1 MSDLPTVL
9 IVEDEPDLLFLF
21 EAYLEGSYDVRTA
34 SSGEEALD
42 RLTDEVEVV
51 LLDRNLPGSMMGRD
65 VLEAITDRGEFMVA
79 MITAIEPDFGI
90 IDMEVDDYLTKPV
103 SRDELNGVVQQLLA
117 RRDYEGQLAEYF
129 SLAQKRAALMD
140 EKSPPELDQHEEFR
154 RLETRLLEL
163 RDELDDIRS
172 RIRDE
177 DEFAVFNEPETG
189 ESADPGPGSDRG
201 T

>member
-1 MSDLPTVL
+1 MADLPTVL
-9 IVEDEPDLLFLF
+9 IVEDEPDLLSLF

-79 MITAIEPDFGI
+79 MVTAIEPDFGI
-90 IDMEVDDYLTKPV
+90 IDMEVDDYVTKPV
-103 SRDELNGVVQQLLA
+103 TRDDLTGVVQQLVA
-117 RRDYEGQLAEYF
+117 RRDYEDQLADYF
-129 SLAQKRAALMD
+129 SLARKRGVLMD
-140 EKSPPELDQHEEFR
+140 EKSPPELDQHEEFQ

-177 DEFAVFNEPETG
+177 DEFVVFN
-189 ESADPGPGSDRG
+189 DPGTDEHFDSGPDSGRG
-201 T
+201 P